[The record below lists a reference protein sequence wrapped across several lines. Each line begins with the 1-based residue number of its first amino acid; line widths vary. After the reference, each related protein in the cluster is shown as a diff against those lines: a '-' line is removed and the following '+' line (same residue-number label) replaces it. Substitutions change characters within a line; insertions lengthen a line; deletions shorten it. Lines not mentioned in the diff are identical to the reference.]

1 MPDIVLTNGAGD
13 TATLSTTGA
22 SILELSLDSK
32 KLIRRAKNATEVF
45 SGAVLAPWQNRLAN
59 GEWVD
64 PSGRTLRN
72 PKNEIGL
79 GNAHHGL
86 VFDAQ
91 FSVKEQKTNS
101 ITFEHLID
109 ESAGYPFKVNL
120 EISYELTELELVCR
134 FTATN
139 MGTEVAPFVIGFHP
153 YFAIGDSSQAL
164 LTLPAQ
170 SYYTQTKSK
179 IPDVK
184 VTTRG
189 SDFDF
194 SNSKVL
200 AGLELDDFFTDL
212 VSKSGEI
219 VSELVTSEW
228 SVELYQSDT
237 LKHLVI
243 YLTEQFDSEIG
254 ALSALAIEP
263 ASGAANAFNN
273 QEDLVL
279 INPGE
284 KFNGHWGVRLATK

>member
-1 MPDIVLTNGAGD
+1 MPDIVITNGAG
-13 TATLSTTGA
+13 ASAALSTTGA

-32 KLIRRAKNATEVF
+32 KLIRRAKNATKVF
-45 SGAVLAPWQNRLAN
+45 AGAVLAPWQNRLAN

-72 PKNEIGL
+72 PINEVGL

-86 VFDAQ
+86 VFDSE
-91 FSVKEQKTNS
+91 FSVREQKTNS
-101 ITFEHLID
+101 ITFEHLIG
-109 ESAGYPFKVNL
+109 ESTGYPFKVNL

-134 FTATN
+134 FTAIN
-139 MGTEVAPFVIGFHP
+139 VGAEVAPFVIGFHP

-200 AGLELDDFFTDL
+200 AGVELDDFFTDL
-212 VSKSGEI
+212 VAKSGEI
-219 VSELVTSEW
+219 VSKLVTAEW
-228 SVELYQSDT
+228 SADLHQSDN
-237 LKHLVI
+237 LKHLVV
-243 YLTEQFDSEIG
+243 YLTDQFDSDSGLI
-254 ALSALAIEP
+254 SALALEP

-284 KFNGHWGVRLATK
+284 KFSGHWGVRLATK

>member
-1 MPDIVLTNGAGD
+1 MPDIVLANGAGD

-32 KLIRRAKNATEVF
+32 KLIRRAKNATKVF

-72 PKNEIGL
+72 PINEIGL

-120 EISYELTELELVCR
+120 EISYELSELELVCR

-139 MGTEVAPFVIGFHP
+139 VGAEAAPFVIGFHP

-179 IPDVK
+179 LPDVK
-184 VTTRG
+184 VTTLG

-200 AGLELDDFFTDL
+200 AGVELDDFFTDL
-212 VSKSGEI
+212 VAKSGEI
-219 VSELVTSEW
+219 VSKLVTAEW
-228 SVELYQSDT
+228 SADLHQSDN
-237 LKHLVI
+237 LKHLVV
-243 YLTEQFDSEIG
+243 YLTDQFDSDSGLI
-254 ALSALAIEP
+254 SALALEP

-284 KFNGHWGVRLATK
+284 KFSGHWGVRLATK

>member
-1 MPDIVLTNGAGD
+1 MPEIVLTNGAG
-13 TATLSTTGA
+13 TSATLSTTGA
-22 SILELSLDSK
+22 SVLELSLDSK
-32 KLIRRAKNATEVF
+32 KLIRKAKNATKVF
-45 SGAVLAPWQNRLAN
+45 AGAVLAPWQNRLAK

-72 PKNEIGL
+72 PINEISL

-86 VFDAQ
+86 VFDAE

-101 ITFEHLID
+101 ITFKHLIS
-109 ESAGYPFKVNL
+109 ESVGYPFKINL
-120 EISYELTELELVCR
+120 EISYELNELELVCS

-139 MGTEVAPFVIGFHP
+139 VGPEVAPFVIGFHP
-153 YFAIGDSSQAL
+153 YFALGDSNDAF

-184 VTTRG
+184 VSTENTT
-189 SDFDF
+189 FDF
-194 SNSKVL
+194 SKGRVL

-212 VSKSGEI
+212 VAKSGEI
-219 VSELVTSEW
+219 VSKLVTSDW

-237 LKHLVI
+237 LKHLVV

-254 ALSALAIEP
+254 AISALAVEP

-273 QEDLVL
+273 QQDLIL
-279 INPGE
+279 IKPGE
-284 KFNGHWGVRLATK
+284 NFSGYWGVRLATK